1 MCKYRCCFQW
11 VPCLNVCIC
20 CQYWCRFNW
29 PLAVQLLALS
39 SKCAV
44 LKFGDESPMSVWNL
58 VVCLHNDWDPE
69 SFMIYVCRLSFKNL
83 QHLLLY
89 GPRNCF
95 FTQFLKLLK
104 TKQAGFLLQPLMALR
119 LHYISVYPLNVI
131 LNIWHIMCCAI
142 QDCVKWHLLLSA
154 RCGVCQVP
162 LQCLSIN
169 CFALT
174 SGGVYKLNY
183 IKKWTHK
190 RDRREYPD
198 ENNWQKQ
205 LIRRIVGSHNTENNN
220 SIIAYNTNK
229 AFS

>member
-1 MCKYRCCFQW
+1 MCKYRRCFQW

-44 LKFGDESPMSVWNL
+44 LKFGDESPMPVWNL

-104 TKQAGFLLQPLMALR
+104 TKQAGIFFYYSLLWPWGYILT
-119 LHYISVYPLNVI
+119 LHRSVPFKCNVK
-131 LNIWHIMCCAI
+131 HM
-142 QDCVKWHLLLSA
+142 
-154 RCGVCQVP
+154 
-162 LQCLSIN
+162 
-169 CFALT
+169 
-174 SGGVYKLNY
+174 
-183 IKKWTHK
+183 
-190 RDRREYPD
+190 
-198 ENNWQKQ
+198 
-205 LIRRIVGSHNTENNN
+205 
-220 SIIAYNTNK
+220 AYNVLCYTRLWK
-229 AFS
+229 MAFITLCKVWRLSDSPSVFVDKLFCFN